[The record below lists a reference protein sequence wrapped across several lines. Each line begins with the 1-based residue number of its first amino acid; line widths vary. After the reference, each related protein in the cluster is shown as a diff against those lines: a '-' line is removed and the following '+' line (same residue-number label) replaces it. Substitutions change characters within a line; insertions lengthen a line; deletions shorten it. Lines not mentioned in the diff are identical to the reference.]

1 MQFVLLLVIILVI
14 VPKSLTVSVPNV
26 VAVTRGGAIRVP
38 APQTTDGQKHTLAT
52 KQNYKNL
59 PWSVMVRAFFSSLVD
74 PGSEVRVAKEGEQR
88 YKAEKWKS
96 HRKKRNGWFSRK

>member
-1 MQFVLLLVIILVI
+1 MQFLLLVIIVVI
-14 VPKSLTVSVPNV
+14 VQNSLAVSIPNV

-38 APQTTDGQKHTLAT
+38 APQTNNGQKRSPAT
-52 KQNYKNL
+52 KKTLKNL